1 MTKKINSILT
11 VVLFSFLHFAFAQE
25 PKVGLEIGNKA
36 PEIKLAGVDGKVGLE
51 IGNKAPEIKLAGV
64 DGKFIAL
71 SSLKGKM
78 VLIDFW
84 ASWCGPC
91 RMENPNVVTTYNKF
105 KDKKF
110 KTGKGF
116 EIYSVSLD
124 NQKEAWVKAIQ
135 KDNLSWANHVSDLKW
150 WNSDAAR
157 AYGINSIPSN
167 FLVDANGIILEK
179 NLHGPALE
187 EGLLKYAK

>member
-1 MTKKINSILT
+1 MQKSLMKTILFISALLLSSILYS
-11 VVLFSFLHFAFAQE
+11 FSNGTFLAQDS
-25 PKVGLEIGNKA
+25 PSVGTA
-36 PEIKLAGVDGKVGLE
+36 

-84 ASWCGPC
+84 AAWCGPC
-91 RMENPNVVTTYNKF
+91 RMENPNVVSAYTKF

-110 KTGKGF
+110 KSAKGF

-124 NQKEAWVKAIQ
+124 NQKEAWIKAIQ
-135 KDNLSWANHVSDLKW
+135 KDNLYWPNHVSDLKW
-150 WNSDAAR
+150 WYCDAAK
-157 AYGINSIPSN
+157 AYGVSGIPTN
-167 FLVDANGIILEK
+167 FLIDANGVIVAE
-179 NLHGPALE
+179 NLRGPNLDAELSKY
-187 EGLLKYAK
+187 LK